1 MKFLFLFL
9 FLFFLESWFFDTP
22 IDFVEIPTSVVF
34 QAKLVLYC
42 FHTHYVLLISLNVS
56 KCC

>member
-1 MKFLFLFL
+1 
-9 FLFFLESWFFDTP
+9 LESWFFDTP